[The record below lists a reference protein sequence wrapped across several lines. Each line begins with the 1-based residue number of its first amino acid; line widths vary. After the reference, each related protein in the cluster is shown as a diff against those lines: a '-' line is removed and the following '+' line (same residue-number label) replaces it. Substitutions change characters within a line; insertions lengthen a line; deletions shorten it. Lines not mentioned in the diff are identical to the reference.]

1 MEPDTEQKSMSKPSF
16 FDRYAAIIK
25 MATIGVLILLLLI
38 PSYMVMDIIKERE
51 RNQDSV
57 QREISNKWGLAQT
70 ISGPFVTI
78 PYVVSYKRNNV
89 VNTETKYIQLLP
101 ENLDIKGDLDT
112 SQLKRGIYEVI
123 TYATK
128 LNIKGKF
135 LGSEISKL
143 NIPSEDIQWGK
154 ATLNLGITDLTGV
167 RDAIS
172 VKWGSDTFHFNPGV
186 ATKEVVHSGVSSSIR
201 FNNTAET
208 DFSFVLD
215 IQGSNNIH
223 FLPVGKETN
232 VYITSK
238 CPNPKFEGS
247 FLPIDRNVENNGF
260 FGDWKVLHLNRNFPQ
275 VWAGGSQNISQSWFG
290 VSLMTD
296 VDHYQKTMRSA
307 KYAILFIA
315 MTFLTFFF
323 IEILNKRKIHP
334 IQYILIGL
342 VLVLFYVLLLSL
354 SEQVGFNVAY
364 LIASLA
370 TILLITI
377 YTVSALKSRINTV
390 VMFTVLSVLYAF
402 IFIIIQLAEYSLLF
416 GSIGLFLFLA
426 TVMLASRKV
435 NWYNIGAREE

>member
-154 ATLNLGITDLTGV
+154 ATLNLGN
-167 RDAIS
+167 
-172 VKWGSDTFHFNPGV
+172 VK
-186 ATKEVVHSGVSSSIR
+186 
-201 FNNTAET
+201 
-208 DFSFVLD
+208 
-215 IQGSNNIH
+215 
-223 FLPVGKETN
+223 
-232 VYITSK
+232 
-238 CPNPKFEGS
+238 
-247 FLPIDRNVENNGF
+247 
-260 FGDWKVLHLNRNFPQ
+260 
-275 VWAGGSQNISQSWFG
+275 
-290 VSLMTD
+290 
-296 VDHYQKTMRSA
+296 
-307 KYAILFIA
+307 
-315 MTFLTFFF
+315 
-323 IEILNKRKIHP
+323 
-334 IQYILIGL
+334 
-342 VLVLFYVLLLSL
+342 
-354 SEQVGFNVAY
+354 AY
-364 LIASLA
+364 LL
-370 TILLITI
+370 
-377 YTVSALKSRINTV
+377 
-390 VMFTVLSVLYAF
+390 
-402 IFIIIQLAEYSLLF
+402 
-416 GSIGLFLFLA
+416 
-426 TVMLASRKV
+426 RK
-435 NWYNIGAREE
+435 REQ